1 MHEGYLFK
9 SSSLCIPVSSLRK
22 SIILERDVRGLAGHF
37 GHDKTLALLRD
48 RFYWLRMEKDIHRVI
63 ERCRIFHI
71 TKTHGSNVGLYTHLP
86 VLEAPWEDIDK
97 HNKQY
102 ADRAYK
108 HRKHIFF
115 HEGDLVWIHLR
126 KERFST
132 RCFGK
137 LKPRADG
144 PFSVLK
150 KTNDN
155 AYKIE
160 LSGHYNISAIFNVAD
175 LSPCVG
181 DYEDKVDSKSSLSQG
196 GKGDVGSA

>member
-1 MHEGYLFK
+1 
-9 SSSLCIPVSSLRK
+9 
-22 SIILERDVRGLAGHF
+22 
-37 GHDKTLALLRD
+37 
-48 RFYWLRMEKDIHRVI
+48 MEKDIHRVI

-86 VLEAPWEDIDK
+86 VLEAPWEDTDGQTK
-97 HNKQY
+97 VAN
-102 ADRAYK
+102 RSL
-108 HRKHIFF
+108 
-115 HEGDLVWIHLR
+115 GDLMRSLAVDNP
-126 KERFST
+126 K
-132 RCFGK
+132 CFGK

-160 LSGHYNISAIFNVAD
+160 LSGHYNISATFNVAD